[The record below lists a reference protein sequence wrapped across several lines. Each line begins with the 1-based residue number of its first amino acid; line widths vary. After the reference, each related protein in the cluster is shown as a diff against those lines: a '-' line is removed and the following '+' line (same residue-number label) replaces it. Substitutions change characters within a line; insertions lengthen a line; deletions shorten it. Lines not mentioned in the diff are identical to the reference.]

1 MSKKKF
7 TEGLES
13 VFLESGDNAFQD
25 DSPLFTYEAR
35 SAVDADVSNIGHA
48 SSFVE
53 EEEEDDIAA
62 TSEKDTNTTE
72 TEDSTKAPSK
82 PLSGIDLLIR
92 NTTDQSQYAA
102 HPKANQRKISLV
114 FDKLLL
120 KKLKLVAR
128 MENTYFRELI
138 SALLH
143 NYVERYEREK
153 GPFFDQS
160 SKKEDK

>member
-13 VFLESGDNAFQD
+13 VFLDNNENAFQD

-35 SAVDADVSNIGHA
+35 SNVDTSNILQPSRDH
-48 SSFVE
+48 SFTEE
-53 EEEEDDIAA
+53 EEEEDENTAGTAA
-62 TSEKDTNTTE
+62 ETSPSNDKEGKV
-72 TEDSTKAPSK
+72 PSK

-92 NTTDQSQYAA
+92 NTADQSQYTA

-114 FDKLLL
+114 LDKSLL
-120 KKLKLVAR
+120 KKLKVVAR
-128 MENTYFRELI
+128 MEKTYFRELI

-143 NYVERYEREK
+143 NYVERYERERGSLDEK
-153 GPFFDQS
+153 S
-160 SKKEDK
+160 